1 MKKFSFCIL
10 CVLFIF
16 TLGSCS
22 GKNDGKTEGKATN
35 SNISESSTVSEKYA
49 DSEFAGV
56 WYNADSAE
64 EKVEFELNA
73 DGTAT
78 FRGEST
84 GTWEPNDVDGITVK
98 VTVDGK
104 ETTMNGYFVIAGEGF
119 VARYNEENQHYI
131 DDGEGEKQLEVMI
144 TENTCVDCIKQ

>member
-1 MKKFSFCIL
+1 MKRTVLICLSCLIL
-10 CVLFIF
+10 IMFA
-16 TLGSCS
+16 SCS
-22 GKNDGKTEGKATN
+22 QNNTTNGETEPENT
-35 SNISESSTVSEKYA
+35 ESTAAADIYA
-49 DSEFAGV
+49 DSEFTGV
-56 WYNADSAE
+56 WYNADSTE

-104 ETTMNGYFVIAGEGF
+104 ETTMNGYFVIAGDGF